1 MAVKAWRLGIVAAAV
16 VLGGSGAVAARNAY
30 WRPVMP
36 EVQVYLRTADGTRS
50 PNLIII
56 YGEKGSDAF
65 QPGPLGPDRR
75 ITACRTQGAICISHA
90 ARDEWRPEQP
100 RRQSLQILNF
110 SGNGNPILGGVMWN
124 GHAYPR
130 QVRVTCDL
138 RIADRAKRCAIT
150 GIAV

>member
-1 MAVKAWRLGIVAAAV
+1 MKAWQLGIVATAV
-16 VLGGSGAVAARNAY
+16 VLGGSGALAARNAY

-36 EVQVYLRTADGTRS
+36 EIQVDLRTPVGTAA

-65 QPGPLGPDRR
+65 QSGPLGPDRR

-90 ARDEWRPEQP
+90 ARNEWRTEQP

-110 SGNGNPILGGVMWN
+110 NGNGNPILGGVMWN
-124 GHAYPR
+124 GRAYPR

-138 RIADRAKRCAIT
+138 RIADRAERCAIT
-150 GIAV
+150 GITV